1 MKKQDNIHIIADLLN
16 KHLEGVLSQSEQVE
30 LDAWLAESEEN
41 RSLFNALNDKAV
53 LLEKLNSYSQV
64 DSKAIW
70 QKTQQLI
77 NPGAKV
83 IPLVPV
89 TRSWRKYV
97 VAAAVAGIAVAGT
110 WFFYFKSADKNPVAQ
125 QQATVEV
132 PQEIVPGSSKATLT
146 LADGKQIVLNDASDG
161 KDIKE
166 GNIVI
171 SRNLGRLIYNN
182 GEAGANGQDPIAV
195 GSQALYHTVSTPK
208 GGQYQIKLPDGSIVW
223 LNAASSLRFPIA
235 FAGSERHVLLTGE
248 AFFEVKPMSD
258 KPFKVAVQTPLG
270 NGGEIEVL
278 GTHFNVNAYTDDELV
293 RTTLLEGSVKI
304 ATSTSK
310 NILKPGQAA
319 TVDKN
324 GGLKVIKKADTES
337 AASWKNGFFTFKE
350 TSAQVVM
357 QQVGRW
363 YNLEIEYA
371 GKAPVNKLLNGNIPR
386 NYSIEEVMKVLKV
399 IGMQV
404 SLDKAKRKILVTS

>member
-1 MKKQDNIHIIADLLN
+1 
-16 KHLEGVLSQSEQVE
+16 
-30 LDAWLAESEEN
+30 
-41 RSLFNALNDKAV
+41 
-53 LLEKLNSYSQV
+53 
-64 DSKAIW
+64 
-70 QKTQQLI
+70 
-77 NPGAKV
+77 
-83 IPLVPV
+83 
-89 TRSWRKYV
+89 V
-97 VAAAVAGIAVAGT
+97 VAAAVGAVLVTGT
-110 WFFYFKSADKNPVAQ
+110 WLYYLKPADKSPVTQ
-125 QQATVEV
+125 QQVTVEV

-146 LADGKQIVLNDASDG
+146 LADGKQIVLDDAGDG

-166 GNIVI
+166 WNIVI

-182 GEAGANGQDPIAV
+182 GEAGANSQDPIAV
-195 GSQALYHTVSTPK
+195 GSQALYNTVSTPK

-270 NGGEIEVL
+270 DGGEIEVL

-304 ATSTSK
+304 ASSTSK

-337 AASWKNGFFTFKE
+337 AVAWKNGFFTFKE

-357 QQVGRW
+357 QQVARW

-404 SLDKAKRKILVTS
+404 KLDKVKRKILVTS